1 MKLQTASMLSRGC
14 LSVSLTREPG
24 YQLTA
29 TKLFVKHC
37 FHCFAAF
44 QSGVLQAHVRKV
56 AQCLLDV
63 EGNSQVSHSALAEI
77 HRLSVE
83 LTAVLICFS
92 MGSPS
97 NNGIIHS
104 LNMENGTLFQEPP
117 PDSNP
122 DELLVRHIS
131 AILLV
136 ILCHLQLALPCV
148 KQVVIQ
154 EQVCQVQH
162 DFLEPTLQSCQLIAF
177 V

>member
-1 MKLQTASMLSRGC
+1 MCSSSCQSD
-14 LSVSLTREPG
+14 

-29 TKLFVKHC
+29 TVKDC
-37 FHCFAAF
+37 FHCFAAL
-44 QSGVLQAHVRKV
+44 QLGVLQAHVRKV

-63 EGNSQVSHSALAEI
+63 EGNSEASHSALAEI

-104 LNMENGTLFQEPP
+104 LNMETGTLFQEPP

-122 DELLVRHIS
+122 DELLVRHFPVLYCLSIH
-131 AILLV
+131 ATCRLPY
-136 ILCHLQLALPCV
+136 HL
-148 KQVVIQ
+148 
-154 EQVCQVQH
+154 
-162 DFLEPTLQSCQLIAF
+162 
-177 V
+177 

>member
-1 MKLQTASMLSRGC
+1 MKSQTASILLRGC
-14 LSVSLTREPG
+14 ISVSQSCQSG

-29 TKLFVKHC
+29 TVKHC
-37 FHCFAAF
+37 FHWFAAF

-63 EGNSQVSHSALAEI
+63 EGNSEAGHSALADI

-104 LNMENGTLFQEPP
+104 LNMETRTLFQEPP

-122 DELLVRHIS
+122 DELLVRHFPVLYCLSIHATCS
-131 AILLV
+131 
-136 ILCHLQLALPCV
+136 LPYHV
-148 KQVVIQ
+148 
-154 EQVCQVQH
+154 
-162 DFLEPTLQSCQLIAF
+162 
-177 V
+177 